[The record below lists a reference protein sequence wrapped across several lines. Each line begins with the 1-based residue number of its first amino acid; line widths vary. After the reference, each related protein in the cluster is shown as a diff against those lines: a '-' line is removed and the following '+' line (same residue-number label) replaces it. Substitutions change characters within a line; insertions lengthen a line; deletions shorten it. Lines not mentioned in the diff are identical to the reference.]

1 VTGPVTL
8 ARIEQIIDASGI
20 APAIEAMLPAGVRRR
35 QLKVRT
41 LAIGMLLAMAGRRP
55 AHLTEARDAL
65 AGLPADDQARL
76 GVAEDWHGRP
86 HQLTYRQVEHT
97 HRLVAKALS
106 KGQPDGAPSD
116 ALAAF
121 CDRLLETSI
130 PARHKQAS
138 RSLAADWTD
147 VESWSRPPRRGT
159 SDCADPEAHWGH
171 RTVNLPGPN
180 GELFYG
186 WYLSIAVMAR
196 DENGPPVPELARRM
210 TLTSCQLDPAR
221 ALVPVLLRMPQA
233 GIPLGDIIDDSGYAH
248 RDAEAWAVPLRHAG
262 AQLVQDLHPHDRG
275 PRGTHHGAII
285 ANGSLYCPQTP
296 RTLLELGPP
305 SPAATAEHLATHD
318 QQTTELSRYKLGRHT
333 SDDADGNHRAACP
346 ATTGKI
352 RCPLRPKSMTLPR
365 DRPEITAPPGHPP
378 PCCAQQTITVP
389 PGVAAKTRQ
398 KHDYPS
404 AAWRRSYQRRT
415 SAERAN
421 ATIKDTASSNIA
433 RGWCRLMGLTP
444 LTLWTA
450 CALVIRNQR
459 ILAAWDARQADNAR
473 RAAAG
478 LPPRTRKRRRRITSA
493 SLAAAPP

>member
-8 ARIEQIIDASGI
+8 ARIEHIIDASGI

-35 QLKVRT
+35 QLTVRT

-76 GVAEDWHGRP
+76 GVTEDWHGRP

-121 CDRLLETSI
+121 CDRLLEASI

-180 GELFYG
+180 GELFSS

-196 DENGPPVPELARRM
+196 DENGPPVPELA
-210 TLTSCQLDPAR
+210 
-221 ALVPVLLRMPQA
+221 
-233 GIPLGDIIDDSGYAH
+233 
-248 RDAEAWAVPLRHAG
+248 
-262 AQLVQDLHPHDRG
+262 
-275 PRGTHHGAII
+275 
-285 ANGSLYCPQTP
+285 
-296 RTLLELGPP
+296 
-305 SPAATAEHLATHD
+305 AA
-318 QQTTELSRYKLGRHT
+318 
-333 SDDADGNHRAACP
+333 
-346 ATTGKI
+346 
-352 RCPLRPKSMTLPR
+352 
-365 DRPEITAPPGHPP
+365 
-378 PCCAQQTITVP
+378 
-389 PGVAAKTRQ
+389 
-398 KHDYPS
+398 
-404 AAWRRSYQRRT
+404 
-415 SAERAN
+415 
-421 ATIKDTASSNIA
+421 
-433 RGWCRLMGLTP
+433 
-444 LTLWTA
+444 
-450 CALVIRNQR
+450 
-459 ILAAWDARQADNAR
+459 
-473 RAAAG
+473 
-478 LPPRTRKRRRRITSA
+478 
-493 SLAAAPP
+493 